1 MDIWLLR
8 HAAAH
13 DRAPS
18 GRDAD
23 RELTPEGLDR
33 ARAVARGLALLE
45 PGIARVVTSPYRR
58 ARQSAEAAAW
68 SLGVELTES
77 RALEPERDPE
87 EILREVASEGGGDVL
102 LVGHQPHLGAL
113 LGLLAAGPGIEI
125 PMKKASVARIAL
137 EGRWSGTLKTLLPPK
152 YLEALDNAKA
162 KAPAEAKAK
171 AKAGDA

>member
-33 ARAVARGLALLE
+33 ARVVARGLALLE
-45 PGIARVVTSPYRR
+45 PGISKVVTSPYRR
-58 ARQSAEAAAW
+58 ARQTAEAAAR

-77 RALEPERDPE
+77 RALEPEREPE
-87 EILREVASEGGGDVL
+87 EILREVVSEHGGDVL

-113 LGLLAAGPGIEI
+113 LGLLAAGAGAEI

-137 EGRWSGTLKTLLPPK
+137 EGRWSGTLKALLPPK
-152 YLEALDNAKA
+152 YLEALERVPGNAKV
-162 KAPAEAKAK
+162 KSIS
-171 AKAGDA
+171 GDA